1 MISDICW
8 PRRGQRNREENRRRV
23 VGVRESVCGV
33 ERESETERARESR
46 GGYGDSHLWSRS
58 SFPKLLL
65 HL

>member
-1 MISDICW
+1 MDSAFQLQREGEIEISELGAGGCW
-8 PRRGQRNREENRRRV
+8 
-23 VGVRESVCGV
+23 ESVCGV